1 MAKWGMDVKAAPGL
15 RGTPPDA
22 AVFGTKA
29 RCGQGIC
36 TESYGMAIKWRGR
49 PLPRWGYHSGECR
62 GEAGGESGHGSNHA
76 GERLACC
83 ILFGAVLVK
92 TNVLLVLPNKL
103 AELGAV
109 YDCLH

>member
-1 MAKWGMDVKAAPGL
+1 MSAA
-15 RGTPPDA
+15 
-22 AVFGTKA
+22 
-29 RCGQGIC
+29 
-36 TESYGMAIKWRGR
+36 
-49 PLPRWGYHSGECR
+49 SGALLI
-62 GEAGGESGHGSNHA
+62 AGG
-76 GERLACC
+76 